1 MPLHATP
8 TLTRRLTANLRLMDP
23 LLMNTNMSF
32 LQNITLHTGGAPAA
46 LDTIDTTRIN
56 KPYYAKALFT
66 RSDGQK
72 EIQGW
77 LARPR
82 DSGENESTGGTN
94 PEDFKFVVP
103 DNWDALTNNVIW
115 ERKE

>member
-8 TLTRRLTANLRLMDP
+8 VLTRRLTANLRLIDP

-32 LQNITLHTGGAPAA
+32 LKDVTVHLGGAAGA
-46 LDTIDTTRIN
+46 LDAIDTTRIN
-56 KPYYAKALFT
+56 KPYYAKALFA
-66 RSDGQK
+66 RSDGRK

-82 DSGENESTGGTN
+82 ESGENESASGTN

-103 DNWDALTNNVIW
+103 DNWDAATNNVIW

>member
-1 MPLHATP
+1 MPLRAIP
-8 TLTRRLTANLRLMDP
+8 VLTRRLTANLRLMDP
-23 LLMNTNMSF
+23 QLMNTNMSF
-32 LQNITLHTGGAPAA
+32 LQSVTAHTGGAANA
-46 LDTIDTTRIN
+46 LDAIDTTRIS

-66 RSDGQK
+66 RSDAQK

-77 LARPR
+77 LCRLRAV
-82 DSGENESTGGTN
+82 GENESAGGTN

-103 DNWDALTNNVIW
+103 DNYDSSANNVIW

>member
-1 MPLHATP
+1 MPLHVTP
-8 TLTRRLTANLRLMDP
+8 ALARRLTANLRLMDP
-23 LLMNTNMSF
+23 QLMNTNMSF
-32 LQNITLHTGGAPAA
+32 LKDVTLHVGGAAGA
-46 LDTIDTTRIN
+46 LDAIDTTRIS

-77 LARPR
+77 LARAR
-82 DSGENESTGGTN
+82 DGENESAPGTN
-94 PEDFKFVVP
+94 AEDFKYVVP
-103 DNWDALTNNVIW
+103 DNWHASTNNVIW